1 MKKYD
6 KIADLTNKLLEEIG
20 EDPKREGLIKTP
32 LRVAKAW
39 KFFSN
44 GYKQNLD
51 DIINNAIFNEDSK
64 DMVVVRDVEF
74 FSLCEHHLLPF
85 FGKAHV
91 AYIPDGK
98 VIGLSKIPRIID
110 MFSRRLQVQE
120 RLTRQISETVKDVLE
135 PVGVAVIMEG
145 QHMCMQ
151 MRGVEK
157 QSRSSA
163 ASDVYKR
170 QEQSFCQS
178 LAYEEIHMAVTY
190 NILDLGKSHYNDAWK
205 LQKRLQSQRI
215 SGQID
220 DQLLLVEHFPVYTLG
235 KNTPREHLL
244 TKESDNISIIQTDRG
259 GDITFHGP
267 GQLVGYPILDLNQ
280 YKRSI
285 TWYMRE
291 LEQLIIDVLKE
302 YDINAERKKGLTG
315 VWGKG
320 KKIAA
325 LGVRISKWVTM
336 HGFSLN
342 INPDLKYYQGIIPCG
357 IKDYGV
363 TSMADLL
370 GNDVPDMSE
379 IKETLVQHFI
389 AKFSIYKN

>member
-32 LRVAKAW
+32 SRVAKAW
-39 KFFSN
+39 KFFSK

-51 DIINNAIFNEDSK
+51 DIINNAIFDEDSK

-120 RLTRQISETVKDVLE
+120 RMTRQISETVKDVLE

-157 QSRSSA
+157 QS
-163 ASDVYKR
+163 
-170 QEQSFCQS
+170 S
-178 LAYEEIHMAVTY
+178 LATTSSM
-190 NILDLGKSHYNDAWK
+190 LGKF
-205 LQKRLQSQRI
+205 R
-215 SGQID
+215 
-220 DQLLLVEHFPVYTLG
+220 
-235 KNTPREHLL
+235 
-244 TKESDNISIIQTDRG
+244 ESDRTRAEFLSII
-259 GDITFHGP
+259 
-267 GQLVGYPILDLNQ
+267 
-280 YKRSI
+280 
-285 TWYMRE
+285 
-291 LEQLIIDVLKE
+291 
-302 YDINAERKKGLTG
+302 GL
-315 VWGKG
+315 
-320 KKIAA
+320 
-325 LGVRISKWVTM
+325 
-336 HGFSLN
+336 
-342 INPDLKYYQGIIPCG
+342 
-357 IKDYGV
+357 
-363 TSMADLL
+363 
-370 GNDVPDMSE
+370 
-379 IKETLVQHFI
+379 
-389 AKFSIYKN
+389 

>member
-1 MKKYD
+1 MNEYD

-120 RLTRQISETVKDVLE
+120 RMTRQISETVKDVLE

-157 QSRSSA
+157 QS
-163 ASDVYKR
+163 
-170 QEQSFCQS
+170 S
-178 LAYEEIHMAVTY
+178 LATTSSM
-190 NILDLGKSHYNDAWK
+190 LGKF
-205 LQKRLQSQRI
+205 R
-215 SGQID
+215 
-220 DQLLLVEHFPVYTLG
+220 
-235 KNTPREHLL
+235 
-244 TKESDNISIIQTDRG
+244 ESDRTRAEFLSII
-259 GDITFHGP
+259 
-267 GQLVGYPILDLNQ
+267 
-280 YKRSI
+280 
-285 TWYMRE
+285 
-291 LEQLIIDVLKE
+291 
-302 YDINAERKKGLTG
+302 GL
-315 VWGKG
+315 
-320 KKIAA
+320 
-325 LGVRISKWVTM
+325 
-336 HGFSLN
+336 
-342 INPDLKYYQGIIPCG
+342 
-357 IKDYGV
+357 
-363 TSMADLL
+363 
-370 GNDVPDMSE
+370 
-379 IKETLVQHFI
+379 
-389 AKFSIYKN
+389 